1 MRTIATISKEYNLLN
16 IEDIEEALSAH
27 VGESVSI
34 SNVYCELTYF
44 MPLDGKLISQTP
56 ITLTFYGD
64 EDGDEDGVYFDGV
77 FSFDLF
83 QNEKGEPNYWKGKL
97 LAINEPYLPVDLLFN
112 FDVSAF
118 AGFEIEYLLEYD

>member
-1 MRTIATISKEYNLLN
+1 MRTITTVNKEYNLLD

-44 MPLDGKLISQTP
+44 QPLGGELISQTP

-64 EDGDEDGVYFDGV
+64 EDDDDTYFEDVY
-77 FSFDLF
+77 SFDLF

-118 AGFEIEYLLEYD
+118 AGFEIEHLPEYD

>member
-1 MRTIATISKEYNLLN
+1 MRTITTVSKEYNLLD

-64 EDGDEDGVYFDGV
+64 EDDDDTYFEDVY
-77 FSFDLF
+77 SFNLF

-118 AGFEIEYLLEYD
+118 AGFEIEHLPEYD

>member
-1 MRTIATISKEYNLLN
+1 MRTITTVSKEYNLLDV
-16 IEDIEEALSAH
+16 EDIEEALSAH

-44 MPLDGKLISQTP
+44 MPLGGELLSQTP

-64 EDGDEDGVYFDGV
+64 EDDDDTYFEDVY
-77 FSFDLF
+77 SFDLF
-83 QNEKGEPNYWKGKL
+83 QNEKGESNYWKGKL

-118 AGFEIEYLLEYD
+118 AGFKIEYLPEYD